1 MEIYMFLGDTDKCV
15 RLRIF
20 NISEV
25 FVKISVLS
33 LKLMSNPIAVSDD
46 ICIHRDRW
54 KLSF

>member
-1 MEIYMFLGDTDKCV
+1 MFLGDTDKCV

-25 FVKISVLS
+25 FVKISALS